1 MLRGGSAGQGAAGSP
16 RPERSPTRSW
26 FKSAMAPFKGSSVFS
41 LRLRCGGA
49 AWSVTYS
56 YKELLAF
63 DAQLRASAAP
73 AARALPELP
82 VARGPSVLRLGA
94 LQAWLAAVLDALAAG
109 SRTLAA
115 EPAAAAADD
124 DDDDAELDFSK
135 KKKKKPARARP
146 ARAPPRPRPAPPRPP
161 RACRCGGAVQRE
173 GQRVVFGC
181 VRTGL
186 THRRADAN
194 PKAQPSL
201 TRQAGPNGFPCW
213 LLPLPSPLPRPCLTP
228 ASPPCSRAAVPTQP

>member
-94 LQAWLAAVLDALAAG
+94 LQSWLAAVLDAL
-109 SRTLAA
+109 A

-135 KKKKKPARARP
+135 KKKKKPALDALALGRLVDGGGAPHLLSRCAPFFQLHVPHIVKLQARARGWL
-146 ARAPPRPRPAPPRPP
+146 ARRRWREAVGARIAPQAAAPPP
-161 RACRCGGAVQRE
+161 
-173 GQRVVFGC
+173 
-181 VRTGL
+181 
-186 THRRADAN
+186 
-194 PKAQPSL
+194 
-201 TRQAGPNGFPCW
+201 
-213 LLPLPSPLPRPCLTP
+213 PSPPP
-228 ASPPCSRAAVPTQP
+228 SPPPP

>member
-94 LQAWLAAVLDALAAG
+94 LQAWLAAVLDALA
-109 SRTLAA
+109 

-135 KKKKKPARARP
+135 KRKKKPVLDALALGRLVDGGGAPHLLSRCAPFFQLHVPHIVKLQARARGWL
-146 ARAPPRPRPAPPRPP
+146 ARRRWREAVGARIAPQAAAPPP
-161 RACRCGGAVQRE
+161 
-173 GQRVVFGC
+173 
-181 VRTGL
+181 
-186 THRRADAN
+186 
-194 PKAQPSL
+194 
-201 TRQAGPNGFPCW
+201 
-213 LLPLPSPLPRPCLTP
+213 PSPPP
-228 ASPPCSRAAVPTQP
+228 SPPPP

>member
-26 FKSAMAPFKGSSVFS
+26 FKSAMAPFKGASVFS

-94 LQAWLAAVLDALAAG
+94 LQSWLAALLDALAQ
-109 SRTLAA
+109 
-115 EPAAAAADD
+115 PAAAAADD
-124 DDDDAELDFSK
+124 DDDDAELDCSK
-135 KKKKKPARARP
+135 KKKKMPALDALALGRLVDGGGAPHLLSRCAPFLQLHVPHTVKLQARARGWL
-146 ARAPPRPRPAPPRPP
+146 ARRRWREAVGARIAPQAAAPPP
-161 RACRCGGAVQRE
+161 
-173 GQRVVFGC
+173 
-181 VRTGL
+181 
-186 THRRADAN
+186 
-194 PKAQPSL
+194 
-201 TRQAGPNGFPCW
+201 
-213 LLPLPSPLPRPCLTP
+213 PSPPP
-228 ASPPCSRAAVPTQP
+228 SPPPP